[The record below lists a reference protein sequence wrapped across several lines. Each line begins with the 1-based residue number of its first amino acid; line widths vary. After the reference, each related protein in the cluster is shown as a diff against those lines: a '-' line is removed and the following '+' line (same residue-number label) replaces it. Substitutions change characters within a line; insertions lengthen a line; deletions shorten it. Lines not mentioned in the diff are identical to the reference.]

1 MSLSPEDQRD
11 QLRRKE
17 VERNSIGN
25 LKDSSQNAYTGNF
38 LSSKNNKAL
47 GIFILI
53 LVIAAF
59 IGWLIVN

>member
-1 MSLSPEDQRD
+1 MSLPPENQRD

-17 VERNSIGN
+17 MERNSIGN

-38 LSSKNNKAL
+38 LSSMSNKTL
-47 GIFILI
+47 GIFIVV

-59 IGWLIVN
+59 IGWLIVH

>member
-17 VERNSIGN
+17 MERNSIGN
-25 LKDSSQNAYTGNF
+25 LEDSSQNAYTGNF
-38 LSSKNNKAL
+38 LSSMSNKAL
-47 GIFILI
+47 GIFIVV

-59 IGWLIVN
+59 IGWLILN

>member
-1 MSLSPEDQRD
+1 MSQSAEDQRD

-38 LSSKNNKAL
+38 
-47 GIFILI
+47 
-53 LVIAAF
+53 
-59 IGWLIVN
+59 

>member
-1 MSLSPEDQRD
+1 MSQSPEDQRN
-11 QLRRKE
+11 QLRSKE

-38 LSSKNNKAL
+38 LSSMNNKAL
-47 GIFILI
+47 VIFILI

>member
-1 MSLSPEDQRD
+1 MSQSPEDQRD

-38 LSSKNNKAL
+38 LSSMNNKAL
-47 GIFILI
+47 GIFILV

>member
-25 LKDSSQNAYTGNF
+25 LKDSSQYAYTGNF
-38 LSSKNNKAL
+38 LSCMNNKTL

>member
-38 LSSKNNKAL
+38 LSSMNSKAL
-47 GIFILI
+47 VIFILI

>member
-17 VERNSIGN
+17 VERNSIDN

-38 LSSKNNKAL
+38 LSSMNSKA
-47 GIFILI
+47 
-53 LVIAAF
+53 
-59 IGWLIVN
+59 

>member
-38 LSSKNNKAL
+38 LSCMNNKTL

>member
-17 VERNSIGN
+17 MERNSIGN
-25 LKDSSQNAYTGNF
+25 LEDSSQNAYTGNF
-38 LSSKNNKAL
+38 LSSMSNKAL
-47 GIFILI
+47 GIFIVV

-59 IGWLIVN
+59 IGWLIVH

>member
-1 MSLSPEDQRD
+1 MSLPPENQRD

-17 VERNSIGN
+17 MERNSIGN

-38 LSSKNNKAL
+38 LSSMSNKTL
-47 GIFILI
+47 GLFIVV